1 MFDLPNYGRTVE
13 DILASIDDGRRLM
26 PLAPTGPANGAGL
39 ARLREASH
47 SDILNGQETS
57 SRAFADCAR
66 SALYL
71 YFSALD
77 ESHTISQDISS
88 ATGSLLH
95 GIMHRQEPDYSNA
108 KYWFR
113 RTGEHELYP
122 TLREEALRL
131 RLRDEGLQQEM
142 RERPRWDPLWFVDC
156 CEAGRAESDLL
167 EIQRLE
173 WQLIFDY
180 SYRKALVG

>member
-1 MFDLPNYGRTVE
+1 MFDLPNYGPAVA
-13 DILASIDDGRRLM
+13 DILGSIDDGQRLM
-26 PLAPTGPANGAGL
+26 PLAPKGPVSGESLN
-39 ARLREASH
+39 RLRETSQA
-47 SDILNGQETS
+47 DIFNGQEIS
-57 SRAFADCAR
+57 SQAFADCVR

-71 YFSALD
+71 YLSALD

-88 ATGSLLH
+88 ATGSFLH

-113 RTGEHELYP
+113 RTGEHELFP

-131 RLRDEGLQQEM
+131 RLSDESLQQEI
-142 RERPRWDPLWFVDC
+142 RERPKWDPFWFVDC
-156 CEAGRAESDLL
+156 CQAQKAEPDLL